1 VKEQTDLRR
10 DRVAIVFCH
19 RAEKVD
25 ESVFVK
31 AQIGIEPVALLDQC
45 MYARHSVSLLP

>member
-10 DRVAIVFCH
+10 DRVTIVFCH

-25 ESVFVK
+25 ESVLVE